1 MNKIICDKDQLALFL
16 KELIICTLRLEEI
29 TPPDIV
35 DSAPLF
41 KDGLGLDSLDALE
54 LVVALEKNFK
64 ILIPDEHVGRE
75 AFASINA
82 LVDYIQK
89 GNQDRIID

>member
-1 MNKIICDKDQLALFL
+1 MKEIICDNDQLALFL
-16 KELIICTLRLEEI
+16 KELIIRTLRLEEI
-29 TPPDIV
+29 TPQDIR

-64 ILIPDEHVGRE
+64 ITIPDEHVGRE

-82 LVDYIQK
+82 LVAYIQK
-89 GNQDRIID
+89 ENHME